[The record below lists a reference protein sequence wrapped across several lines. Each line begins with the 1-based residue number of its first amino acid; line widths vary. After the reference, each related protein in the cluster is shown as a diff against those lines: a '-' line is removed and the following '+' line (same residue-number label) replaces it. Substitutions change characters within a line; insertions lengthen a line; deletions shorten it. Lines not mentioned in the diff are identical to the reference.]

1 MALLDFFLSR
11 KKNTAN
17 IAKER
22 LQIIVAERRRS
33 DAEPHY
39 LPQLRKDILEVICKY
54 VQIDPEMV
62 TVQLEQKDGDIS
74 ILELNVTL
82 PEAEESRP
90 YGSDFVAPVSAT
102 RRRGNYR
109 ATRCVPGLHN
119 QHVRLTRL
127 FRFW

>member
-11 KKNTAN
+11 KKSTAN

-62 TVQLEQKDGDIS
+62 TEVLDVIKELAQTGITMLLVTHEMGFAREVADRIIFMDNGT
-74 ILELNVTL
+74 ILEDA
-82 PEAEESRP
+82 PPAE
-90 YGSDFVAPVSAT
+90 FFAAPKTA
-102 RRRGNYR
+102 R
-109 ATRCVPGLHN
+109 AQEFLKKM
-119 QHVRLTRL
+119 L
-127 FRFW
+127 

>member
-1 MALLDFFLSR
+1 MKKRRKVSSNACSEDKLWHYWIFLSR
-11 KKNTAN
+11 KKSTAN

-82 PEAEESRP
+82 PEAEESK
-90 YGSDFVAPVSAT
+90 
-102 RRRGNYR
+102 
-109 ATRCVPGLHN
+109 
-119 QHVRLTRL
+119 
-127 FRFW
+127 